1 MEKSLWRTRW
11 LYLVGSALISIVMG
25 AHSWNH
31 PSLLILAFG
40 GIANLAL
47 LPLLARDQDG
57 RDITPLQVA
66 GWGLDIAIPL
76 VWSLTLPLPTEQWG
90 IWILLYPVWVT
101 SLRSDWFWGLLLAG
115 GLLSGYSLQHFA
127 LASNIPM
134 DIHGLTIFLK
144 DQSAILFE
152 LALISA
158 LTAILAQVSHQTF
171 GTEDTGTRASL
182 EYDRREARA
191 LRDISKAMATSNSYH
206 LQLHALAETTRH
218 FLGDEKWSSLLLLFN
233 DDTDRGELRVVTG
246 SSYRQ
251 EDKNARLS
259 SASGVL
265 RQAILEGDPIVCT
278 NPDESL
284 KPLASLAGMNAII
297 LIPLQSGLDEYGILV
312 LASRNTVTVNQKT
325 LAFLKTLCQMSS
337 LTLHNVQ
344 LHQDLQKIHDGAI
357 SDGEVSRRQLARNLH
372 DGPVQT
378 VAAMSMQIEYIK
390 ALLQRIPAQVPGELD
405 ELYEMSRKASHSMR
419 TLLFTLRPV
428 VLETEGLSAALAQLV
443 GRLREESNLDIH
455 FVDHSE
461 NVRLRAEAE
470 ETAFAILEEAVNNAR
485 KHASDARIDV
495 RLLVDGEFL
504 IAQVEDNGP
513 GFDVAATLENYHER
527 ASLGMLN
534 MKERAALIEANWTI
548 DSSPGK
554 GALISLAIPIAS
566 HHRASDDSDNHE

>member
-11 LYLVGSALISIVMG
+11 LYLIGSALISIVMG
-25 AHSWNH
+25 ARSWNH
-31 PSLLILAFG
+31 PSFLVLVFA

-47 LPLLARDQDG
+47 LPLLARERRG
-57 RDITPLQVA
+57 RDTTPLQVA

-76 VWSLTLPLPTEQWG
+76 AWSATLPLPTEQWS
-90 IWILLYPVWVT
+90 IWILLYPVWTT

-115 GLLSGYSLQHFA
+115 GLLSGYSLQHLA
-127 LASNIPM
+127 LAAEIPTNL
-134 DIHGLTIFLK
+134 HGLTIFLK
-144 DQSAILFE
+144 SQSAMLFE
-152 LALISA
+152 LALVSA
-158 LTAILAQVSHQTF
+158 LAAIFAQVSRQTF
-171 GTEDTGTRASL
+171 GAEDTDTRASL
-182 EYDRREARA
+182 ERDRREAHA
-191 LRDISKAMATSNSYH
+191 LRDISKAMATSDSYH

-218 FLGDEKWSSLLLLFN
+218 FLGDEKWVSLLLLFG
-233 DDTDRGELRVVTG
+233 DDEDRSELRVVTG
-246 SSYRQ
+246 SSYRR
-251 EDKNARLS
+251 EDENARLS
-259 SASGVL
+259 SDSGVL
-265 RQAILEGDPIVCT
+265 RQAILEGEPIISTV
-278 NPDESL
+278 PDDSL
-284 KPLASLAGMNAII
+284 KPLVTLAGMNAII
-297 LIPLQSGLDEYGILV
+297 LLPLQSGLDEYGILV
-312 LASRNTVTVNQKT
+312 LASRNKVSVDQET

-443 GRLREESNLDIH
+443 GRLREDSNLDIH
-455 FVDHSE
+455 FVDHAGD
-461 NVRLRAEAE
+461 VRLRAEAE
-470 ETAFAILEEAVNNAR
+470 ETAFAILEEAINNA
-485 KHASDARIDV
+485 KKYASHARIDV

-504 IAQVEDNGP
+504 VAQVEDNGP

-548 DSSPGK
+548 DSSPGE
-554 GALISLAIPIAS
+554 GTLISLAIPITS
-566 HHRASDDSDNHE
+566 HHRAGDDSGDHE